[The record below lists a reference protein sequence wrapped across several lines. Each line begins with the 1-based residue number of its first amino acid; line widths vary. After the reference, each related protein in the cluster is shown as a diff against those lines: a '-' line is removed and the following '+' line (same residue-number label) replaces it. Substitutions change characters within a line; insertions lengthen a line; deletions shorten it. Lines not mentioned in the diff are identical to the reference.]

1 MELAMT
7 KFNRWLAEA
16 KLDTKTHQAEGMRWI
31 LQREFNPTIGPAGG
45 FLCDEMGLGKTI
57 LMIGAIMSNF
67 QERTLIVLPL
77 SLLEQWRSVI
87 AQFCGHEPIVYH
99 GPGVKKITINA
110 LKTAPVVITTYGM
123 ISARK
128 KIGYRSP
135 LWDIHWSRI
144 ICDEGHH
151 MRNTKTGVF
160 KGAMNL
166 KGDIKWIVTGTPI
179 NNAREDFFNL
189 CQIQGLGKILLEIY
203 NSMKGDIKK
212 FKAKI
217 QECVLKRTKAQV
229 GIKMPP
235 LKTEIVPVFFQHE
248 EEEIFVKNV
257 HRLVNFATVKPE
269 NVNTL
274 IEDLTGWDSILPVFQ
289 LMKQSCI
296 MPEEACNNLK
306 TKKLWQE
313 IDAETLEELDCPTNS
328 KIMTVVDKIVRNRC
342 NRKRKLVF
350 CTYRREIEI
359 LAKQLK
365 NEGLNCGVMNGSS
378 TKKQRKIVLSDK
390 TLDVLVVQIQTA
402 CEGLNLQHFSEI
414 HFTSPHWNPAVEDQ
428 AIARAHRIGQE
439 DKVIVYKYVTVF
451 GDKAEGDKDSTSLD
465 QYCLTIQEK
474 KRELAKMI

>member
-1 MELAMT
+1 MEMAMT
-7 KFNRWLAEA
+7 KFNRWLKIAN
-16 KLDTKTHQAEGMRWI
+16 LDSKKHQAEGMRWI
-31 LQREFNPTIGPAGG
+31 LRREFNPSIGPKGG

-67 QERTLIVLPL
+67 QKRTLIVLPL

-87 AQFCGHEPIVYH
+87 EQFCGHTSLVYH
-99 GPGVKKITINA
+99 GPGIKKI
-110 LKTAPVVITTYGM
+110 LKSELETSPVVITTYGM

-128 KIGYRSP
+128 KIGYKSP
-135 LWDIHWSRI
+135 LWMIHWNRI
-144 ICDEGHH
+144 ICDEAHH

-160 KGAMNL
+160 KGAIKL
-166 KGDIKWIVTGTPI
+166 TADIKWIVTGTPI

-189 CQIQGLGKILLEIY
+189 CQVQGLGKILLNIY
-203 NSMKGDIKK
+203 NETNGDIDS

-217 QECVLKRTKAQV
+217 QECVLKRTKAQI
-229 GIKMPP
+229 GIKIPN
-235 LKTEIVPVFFQHE
+235 LETEIVNVSIQNDD
-248 EEEIFVKNV
+248 EEIFVKNV
-257 HRLVNFATVKPE
+257 HRLVNFASVKPE
-269 NVNTL
+269 NVNNL

-296 MPEEACNNLK
+296 IPKQACHNM
-306 TKKLWQE
+306 KKKSLRD
-313 IDAETLEELDCPTNS
+313 IDEETLNELVCPTNS
-328 KIMTVVDKIVRNRC
+328 KIMTIVDKIVRNRY
-342 NRKRKLVF
+342 NGKKKLVF
-350 CTYRREIEI
+350 CSYRQEIDI

-378 TKKQRKIVLSDK
+378 TKRQRHTVLSDK
-390 TLDVLVVQIQTA
+390 SLDVLVVQIQTA

-439 DKVIVYKYVTVF
+439 DNVIVYKYVIVF
-451 GDKAEGDKDSTSLD
+451 AENSEGEKDSMSLD

-474 KRELAKMI
+474 KREIAKMI